1 MNLQPQLNLFIDMF
15 KKFNIKNVISKCIKC
30 CIDILKRCML
40 IQEEDIQLVMKRG
53 QGNSNPIK
61 NYV

>member
-1 MNLQPQLNLFIDMF
+1 MF